1 MNEQIIWIVLKRL
14 RFPFLVLIVTFS
26 VTIVGLILIP
36 GIDNNGHEYHMS
48 FFDAFY
54 FVSYMA
60 STIGFG
66 EAPYTFT
73 YPQRMW
79 VSGAIYITVIGWF
92 YGIGSII
99 ALIQDEALKR
109 AINRNRFRKQV
120 LALKEPF
127 YIMLGYNSVIKSIIE
142 RINRDNDRVVVLDK
156 DEAKI
161 DDLILENFYPHVPA
175 FVGEATNQMMLKMAG
190 IHQKN
195 CLGIISLFEDDKKNT
210 HIATIAKLL
219 NKHINVIVKVSST
232 QHLEH
237 FKSMKIN
244 HVQNPFEFIS
254 NRMYHGL
261 VAPHIW
267 LLEMWFYGH
276 SLYLRERD
284 LLPHGKYIICGY
296 GRMGQAIEDALV
308 KAKIEYVLYDIDSIQ
323 YEKKKE
329 TTIFGD
335 AEDTQKLLDLGVE
348 TAACIVAATQDDLLN
363 LTILNKAK
371 TLNPDIFTI
380 ARENSLE
387 ELNIFKAAKVNRIY
401 VLEQILADSTYSY
414 ISRPLAEDFIQ
425 ESRKKDEE
433 WAKVMVEMLKNI
445 AGVNPDY
452 FELTINEENAYALS
466 LELDKGTSISLS
478 SLRKSRADRTQL
490 LHVVFLLLKRE
501 EQIYLMPESNF
512 RVKLGDQLLV
522 VASEEDREDFEYIIN
537 NIYELNYVLG
547 KE

>member
-219 NKHINVIVKVSST
+219 NKHINVIVKVSSE

-296 GRMGQAIEDALV
+296 GRMGQAIEDALL
-308 KAKIEYVLYDIDSIQ
+308 KAKIEYVLYDIDSTK

-335 AEDTQKLLDLGVE
+335 PEDTQKLLDLGVE

-414 ISRPLAEDFIQ
+414 ISRPLAENFIQ

-452 FELTINEENAYALS
+452 FELTINEENSYALS
-466 LELDKGTSISLS
+466 LELEKGTSISLS

-490 LHVVFLLLKRE
+490 LHVVYLLLKRD

-512 RVKLGDQLLV
+512 KVKLGDQLLI
-522 VASEEDREDFEYIIN
+522 VAGEDDREDFEYIIN

>member
-1 MNEQIIWIVLKRL
+1 MHEQIIWIVLKRL
-14 RFPFLVLIVTFS
+14 RFPFLILIVTFS
-26 VTIVGLILIP
+26 VTIVGLVLIP
-36 GIDNNGHEYHMS
+36 GVDNNGHEYHLS

-79 VSGAIYITVIGWF
+79 VSGAIYISVIGWF

-127 YIMLGYNSVIKSIIE
+127 YIMLGYNSVIKSIID
-142 RINRDNDRVVVLDK
+142 RINKDDYRVVVLDK
-156 DEAKI
+156 KESKI
-161 DDLILENFYPHVPA
+161 DDLMLENFYPHVPA
-175 FVGEATNQMMLKMAG
+175 FVGDATNQTMLKLAG

-195 CLGIISLFEDDKKNT
+195 CLGIISLFQDDKKNT

-219 NKHINVIVKVSST
+219 NKHIDVIVKASSQ

-244 HVQNPFEFIS
+244 HVQNPFEIIS
-254 NRMYHGL
+254 NRMYEGL

-276 SLYLRERD
+276 SLHLRERD

-296 GRMGQAIEDALV
+296 GRMGQALEDGLV
-308 KAKIEYVLYDIDSIQ
+308 RAGIEYLLYDINSTE
-323 YEKKKE
+323 YEKKNE
-329 TTIFGD
+329 STIFGD
-335 AEDTQKLLDLGVE
+335 AQDTQKLLDLGVK
-348 TAACIVAATQDDLLN
+348 TAVCIIAATQDDLLN

-371 TLNPDIFTI
+371 MLNPDIFTI

-387 ELNIFKAAKVNRIY
+387 DLNIFKAAKVNRIY

-414 ISRPLAEDFIQ
+414 ISRPLAEYFIR

-452 FELTINEENAYALS
+452 FEFTLDEENAYALS
-466 LELDKGTSISLS
+466 LELKQETPISLS
-478 SLRKSRADRTQL
+478 ALRRSRADRTQL

-501 EQIYLMPESNF
+501 EQIYLMPQSNF
-512 RVKLGDQLLV
+512 KVMLGDQLLI

-537 NIYELNYVLG
+537 NIYELNYVLA

>member
-14 RFPFLVLIVTFS
+14 RTPFLVLIVTFA
-26 VTIVGLILIP
+26 VTIIGLVFIP
-36 GIDNNGHEYHMS
+36 GMDDNGHEYHMT

-79 VSGAIYITVIGWF
+79 VSAAIYIAVIGWF
-92 YGIGSII
+92 YGIGSIVS
-99 ALIQDEALKR
+99 LIQDEALKK

-127 YIMLGYNSVIKSIIE
+127 YIMLGYNSVIKSIID
-142 RINRDNDRVVVLDK
+142 RINKDNYRVVVLDK
-156 DEAKI
+156 NESKI
-161 DDLILENFYPHVPA
+161 DDLMLENFYPNVPA

-219 NKHINVIVKVSST
+219 NKRINVIVKASSQ

-237 FKSMKIN
+237 FKSMKIE
-244 HVQNPFEFIS
+244 HIQNPFEFIS
-254 NRMYHGL
+254 NRMYQGL

-276 SLYLRERD
+276 SLNLRKRD
-284 LLPHGKYIICGY
+284 LLPHGKYIVCGY
-296 GRMGQAIEDALV
+296 GRMGQAIENGLI
-308 KAKIEYVLYDIDSIQ
+308 KAGIEYVLYDINSIK
-323 YEKKKE
+323 YEKKKK
-329 TTIFGD
+329 TIIFGD
-335 AEDTQKLLDLGVE
+335 AEDTQELLDLGVE
-348 TAACIVAATQDDLLN
+348 TAACIIAATKDDLLN

-371 TLNPDIFTI
+371 MLNPDIYTI

-401 VLEQILADSTYSY
+401 VLEQILADATYSY
-414 ISRPLAEDFIQ
+414 ISRPLAEYFIQ
-425 ESRKKDEE
+425 ESRKKDEA
-433 WAKVMVEMLKNI
+433 WAKTMVEMLHNI
-445 AGVNPDY
+445 AGTNPDY
-452 FELTINEENAYALS
+452 FELTINEENAYALTR
-466 LELDKGTSISLS
+466 ELKKGTAISLS
-478 SLRKSRADRTQL
+478 TLRRSRAERTKF
-490 LHVVFLLLKRE
+490 LHVVYLLLKRG
-501 EQIYLMPESNF
+501 EQIYLTPEADFKVMP
-512 RVKLGDQLLV
+512 GDQLLI
-522 VASEEDREDFEYIIN
+522 VAGEDDREDFEYIIN
-537 NIYELNYVLG
+537 NIYELDYVLG
-547 KE
+547 RE